1 MPETGGGAIDISICW
16 RREIESF
23 ELLCI
28 ILDEQALNDL
38 GDIPQA
44 GDMVSGFMP
53 GADSDVALNVGVTCV
68 LVGNGEEDNP
78 VFAWETS
85 NSLCKIFIK
94 DGL

>member
-1 MPETGGGAIDISICW
+1 
-16 RREIESF
+16 
-23 ELLCI
+23 
-28 ILDEQALNDL
+28 L

-78 VFAWETS
+78 VFA
-85 NSLCKIFIK
+85 
-94 DGL
+94 